1 MFYKAMD
8 QPILALGKQ
17 MNAGTF
23 LNEQIL
29 FFALRYHDCY
39 PFFKNYF
46 ATKGVKFQLSIR

>member
-1 MFYKAMD
+1 MD
-8 QPILALGKQ
+8 QPILAPGKQ

-39 PFFKNYF
+39 PLFKNYF
-46 ATKGVKFQLSIR
+46 TTKGVQFHLSIR